1 VNELEGMPM
10 TVGLAIGLVVVIS
23 AIVGFVWTIATIRSN
38 DRTSISK
45 EISEGLNAV
54 HNAIDRMEKKVDDN
68 HEQLHARANKQI
80 EDMGNSREQYG
91 YIKGVQET
99 HEKFL
104 LKLLDKNLK

>member
-1 VNELEGMPM
+1 MNELEGMPL
-10 TVGLAIGLVVVIS
+10 TFGLAIGLAVIIS

-38 DRTSISK
+38 DRASISK
-45 EISEGLNAV
+45 EISEGLGAV

-80 EDMGNSREQYG
+80 EEMGNARERYG
-91 YIKGVQET
+91 FMKGVQET

-104 LKLLDKNLK
+104 LKLLDKNLI